1 LYINDLRS
9 EKKSDQGRIREVGL
23 ALALQRLSRDWQSRY
38 GHPLWLVETFVET
51 DRFVGT
57 AYQAA
62 GWSGLGQTT
71 GRTRQD
77 RRHALQ
83 TPPKT
88 VWVRPLH
95 SRFREVLCAL

>member
-1 LYINDLRS
+1 MKPRS
-9 EKKSDQGRIREVGL
+9 PVNQLKMTTYARACEIFGL
-23 ALALQRLSRDWQSRY
+23 ERLSRDWQSRY
-38 GHPLWLVETFVET
+38 GHPLWLVETFVQT

-62 GWSGLGQTT
+62 GWSSLGQTT

-77 RRHALQ
+77 RRHSLQ

-95 SRFREVLCAL
+95 PRFREVLCAL